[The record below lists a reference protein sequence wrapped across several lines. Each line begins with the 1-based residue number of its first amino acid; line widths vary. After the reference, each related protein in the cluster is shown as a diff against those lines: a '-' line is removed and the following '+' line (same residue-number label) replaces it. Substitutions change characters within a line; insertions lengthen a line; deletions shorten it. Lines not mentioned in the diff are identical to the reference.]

1 MARSLTWTFSNTAI
15 QNQPTVL
22 QSEVTTLSS
31 LSSSELKAERD
42 RLLLADK
49 CTPQDLDRIVE
60 IDEILE
66 KRGDDKMNFSKL
78 KKWHY
83 VVLGTAIG
91 FLGVQM
97 FLNKPQTY
105 QTVQP
110 QVTPNTVSVPSGTG
124 TTVFNFDND

>member
-22 QSEVTTLSS
+22 QSEVITLSS

-42 RLLLADK
+42 RLLLSDK
-49 CTPQDLDRIVE
+49 CSEKDLDRIVA

-66 KRGDDKMNFSKL
+66 QRGDDKMNFSKL
-78 KKWHY
+78 KNWHC
-83 VVLGTAIG
+83 VALGTAIG

-105 QTVQP
+105 QMVQP
-110 QVTPNTVSVPSGTG
+110 QITPNTVSVPSGTG
-124 TTVFNFDND
+124 TTVLNFDND

>member
-1 MARSLTWTFSNTAI
+1 MARTLTWTLTNTAI
-15 QNQPTVL
+15 QDQPTEL
-22 QSEVTTLSS
+22 QSEATTLSS
-31 LSSSELKAERD
+31 LSSSELKTERD
-42 RLLLADK
+42 RLLLSDK
-49 CTPQDLDRIVE
+49 CSEKDLDDLVE

-78 KKWHY
+78 KNWHC

-110 QVTPNTVSVPSGTG
+110 QITPNTVSVPSGSG
-124 TTVFNFDND
+124 TTVLNFDND